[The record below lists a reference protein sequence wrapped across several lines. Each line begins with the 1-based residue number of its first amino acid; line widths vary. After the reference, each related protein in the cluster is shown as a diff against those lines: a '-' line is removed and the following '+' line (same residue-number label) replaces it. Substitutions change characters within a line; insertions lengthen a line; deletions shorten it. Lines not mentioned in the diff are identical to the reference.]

1 MKLKEKLRFFLGF
14 PLTII
19 AFIFIGKIFYDNRL
33 EIIQAIFNAN
43 VYFFL
48 VGVLFLTC
56 FFITKSFIWIEILRA
71 RGFTPPV
78 RATLYKY
85 SLSEIRRYIPGSIFA
100 FISRIGTHE
109 REIPKKETLK
119 GIGIEAVLLALS
131 SALVSI
137 PAVIFVTGK
146 INPNLSSFIF
156 PSLFLLTIL
165 SFLLVF
171 FNLKIR
177 RIASTYTNSFLLFV
191 IAWVF
196 YGLGSLFIAASFVS
210 LDQMHYITLSS
221 LFVLSWLCGYLFF
234 VTPMGLGVREVV
246 VIFGLSFFTPASIA
260 GTIAIMGR
268 LGMVLGELSYLL
280 ITRVGTRKNYFSI
293 LSRLNPYLTFV
304 VLLSSIYLLYFSL
317 FTVLRHNSFFSGRF
331 DLGNMT
337 QTIWNTSQGRFFLL
351 TNPDGVEVMSR
362 LGVHSDYL
370 LALLAPL
377 YLIWADPRMLL
388 IFQSVALSSGG
399 IITYFLAKRILK
411 SEKLAVAFSVSYLT
425 NFWLHE
431 QNIFDFHAVTIATPL
446 ILACFYFLLKK
457 NYFLWGLFLFLAI
470 TTKEN
475 VILLLSP
482 FGFYFLKERKWLA
495 GLALTLLGVA
505 AFLFVTSTLIPNARG
520 EAHFA
525 LGTYSELGTST
536 GGILKNLISNPAI
549 AASLIFSKSTI
560 LYFNQHLL
568 PTGYTSLLSPLY
580 LVFAIPEMAIY
591 LLSNNFEYRSYQY
604 HFGAVILPFILIAS
618 MHGARKIIRRFK
630 DPQVPRLLAFYIISM
645 GILSMYFY
653 SPLPGMKNADY
664 RPFTRNLST
673 IHNYIGLIPEDAS
686 VSASNNLG
694 AHLSHRQEIFA
705 APLGFEQAVF
715 IVLYNEKK
723 EIVDQVDQVSYE
735 LIVED
740 KANNFYLFRRNKES
754 HCPTCNP

>member
-14 PLTII
+14 PLTVI
-19 AFIFIGKIFYDNRL
+19 AFAFIGKIFYDNRA

-43 VYFFL
+43 PYLFL
-48 VGVLFLTC
+48 AGVLLLSC

-78 RATLYKY
+78 RATLYNY
-85 SLSEIRRYIPGSIFA
+85 SLSEVKRYIPGSIFA
-100 FISRIGTHE
+100 FISRVGTHE
-109 REIPKKETLK
+109 REVPKKETLK
-119 GIGIEAVLLALS
+119 GIGIEAGLLALS
-131 SALVSI
+131 ALVVSI
-137 PAVIFVTGK
+137 PAIIFISNKLKPG
-146 INPNLSSFIF
+146 ISDLIF
-156 PSLFLLTIL
+156 PTIILLTLIGI
-165 SFLLVF
+165 FLTF
-171 FNLKIR
+171 FNLKVRNLVSIY
-177 RIASTYTNSFLLFV
+177 ANSFLLFI
-191 IAWVF
+191 IAWTF
-196 YGLGSLFIAASFVS
+196 YGIGSLLIASS
-210 LDQMHYITLSS
+210 LFSLSQMHYMALSS
-221 LFVLSWLCGYLFF
+221 LFVLSWLCGYLLFI
-234 VTPMGLGVREVV
+234 TPMGLGVREVV
-246 VIFGLSFFTPASIA
+246 VIYGLTFFTPSSIA
-260 GTIAIMGR
+260 GTIAIVSR

-280 ITRVGTRKNYFSI
+280 ITKGGTKKNYFSI
-293 LSRLNPYLTFV
+293 LSRLNPYLTFT
-304 VLLSSIYLLYFSL
+304 VLLSSIYFLYFSL

-337 QTIWNTSQGRFFLL
+337 QTVWNTSQGRFFLL

-388 IFQSVALSSGG
+388 IFQSAALSSGG

-411 SEKLAVAFSVSYLT
+411 NEKLAVAFSVSYLT

-457 NYFLWGLFLFLAI
+457 KYFLWGLFLFLAI

-482 FGFYFLKERKWLA
+482 FGLYFLKERKWLA

-525 LGTYSELGTST
+525 LGTYSELGSST
-536 GGILKNLISNPAI
+536 GGILKNLISNPTL

-560 LYFNQHLL
+560 LYLNQHLL
-568 PTGYTSLLSPLY
+568 PTGYTSLLSPTY
-580 LVFAIPEMAIY
+580 FVFVIPEMAIY

-604 HFGAVILPFILIAS
+604 HFGAVILPFILITS

-630 DPQVPRLLAFYIISM
+630 DPEAPKLLAFYIISM
-645 GILSMYFY
+645 GIMSMYFY

-664 RPFTRNLST
+664 RPFTRDLST
-673 IHNYIGLIPEDAS
+673 IHNYIGLIPKNAS

-705 APLGFEQAVF
+705 APLGFDRADV
-715 IVLYNEKK
+715 IALYNEKK
-723 EIVDQVDQVSYE
+723 EIVDQVDQLSYE
-735 LIVED
+735 LIIED

-754 HCPTCNP
+754 YCPTCNP